1 MHCKEFNVA
10 KVPSLDLVVTRAG
23 DVLCHDRVATM
34 GKGPSG

>member
-10 KVPSLDLVVTRAG
+10 KVPSLDLLVTRAD
-23 DVLCHDRVATM
+23 DVLCHQRVAAM